1 MKRNWIKT
9 GVMVLAAVMG
19 LVSCETAQE
28 KEEKQKEA
36 FVGAYTYE
44 TTGEVDLYA
53 LGQKFYT
60 LPLNTTGSFD
70 IVACEESNRVAIVK
84 GNDSIYAVVS
94 GNNLLLEV
102 PSLNYTYNDFE
113 VKLVFS
119 GNKATRNADNT
130 LHWQSDVIATATY
143 SSYQLSGNGNIDLVA
158 TKQ

>member
-1 MKRNWIKT
+1 MNWIKT

-36 FVGAYTYE
+36 FIGAYTYE

-53 LGQKFYT
+53 LGKKFYT

-130 LHWQSDVIATATY
+130 LQWKSDVIATATY